1 MHDWN
6 KTPKEAVGLQRELA
20 EMIVIGGKPG
30 SINVIAGIDVSMRLY
45 GKTGYA
51 GVIVFSY
58 PGLDVIEE
66 SFAGGPVPFPYV
78 PGLLTFREGP
88 LIEEVVTK
96 LNTSPDLL
104 IFDGQGIAHPRHMGI
119 ASHMGLKL
127 NIPSIGCAKSRLF
140 GEYIEPSPEKG
151 SSSPLTD
158 GEDRQIGVVLRTRE
172 NVKPVFVSPGHM
184 VGMDES
190 AEIIMSCTGKY
201 RIPIPTRE
209 AHIRVGEYRKRVE
222 NNGINLLDE

>member
-6 KTPKEAVGLQRELA
+6 ITPKEAVRLQRELA
-20 EMIVIGGKPG
+20 DMILIGGKPG
-30 SINVIAGIDVSMRLY
+30 RINTIAGIDVSMRLY

-51 GVIVFSY
+51 GIIVFSY

-66 SFAGGPVPFPYV
+66 SFAWGPVPFPYV

-88 LIEEVVTK
+88 LIEKAMTK
-96 LNTSPDLL
+96 LKTRPDLL

-119 ASHMGLKL
+119 AAHMGLKL

-140 GEYIEPSPEKG
+140 GEYTEPPPTRG
-151 SSSPLTD
+151 SSTPLTD
-158 GEDRQIGVVLRTRE
+158 GEARQMGVVLRTRD

-184 VGMDES
+184 VGVQES
-190 AEIIMSCTGKY
+190 AHIVMSCTGKY

-209 AHIRVGEYRKRVE
+209 AHIRVGAFRKRVE
-222 NNGINLLDE
+222 GYGINFLDE

>member
-6 KTPKEAVGLQRELA
+6 LAPKEAVQLQRELA
-20 EMIVIGGKPG
+20 GKIVIGGQPG
-30 SINVIAGIDVSMRLY
+30 QMDIIAGIDISMQLF

-51 GVIVFSY
+51 GVIVFSH
-58 PGLDVIEE
+58 PKLDIIEE
-66 SFAGGPVPFPYV
+66 AFACGPIPFPYV

-88 LIEEVVTK
+88 LIEEAMTK
-96 LNTSPDLL
+96 LKTRPDLL

-119 ASHMGLKL
+119 AAHMGLKL

-140 GEYIEPSPEKG
+140 GQYSEPAPTRG
-151 SSSPLTD
+151 SSTPLTD
-158 GEDRQIGVVLRTRE
+158 GEGRQIGVVLRTRD

-184 VGMDES
+184 VGIEES
-190 AEIIMSCTGKY
+190 ACIIMSCTGKY

-209 AHIRVGEYRKRVE
+209 AHIRVGAYRKRVE
-222 NNGINLLDE
+222 D